1 MFGQQQ
7 VHVYQTYLLTVRIHF
22 LLLAFLLFS
31 FFCFDFILNKTKD
44 NEQINIINLKNKIYL
59 KFDLALDIENTCPH
73 LGLVS
78 LTNDKS
84 ASYYAAQNKNKF
96 TCILMTWHIYKVK
109 FIHQFKE
116 IYIPVLI
123 SSSELS
129 YSSSIKSSSL
139 SISSDLSPL
148 KSKQITQ
155 YFEINEFQHIFMY
168 QVLIATTNGFS

>member
-7 VHVYQTYLLTVRIHF
+7 VHVHVYQTYLLTVRIHF

-44 NEQINIINLKNKIYL
+44 NEQINIINLKNEIYL
-59 KFDLALDIENTCPH
+59 KFDLALDHRE
-73 LGLVS
+73 GLVS

-84 ASYYAAQNKNKF
+84 TSYYAAQNKNKF

-129 YSSSIKSSSL
+129 SSSSIKSSSL

-155 YFEINEFQHIFMY
+155 HFEINEFQHIFMY

>member
-7 VHVYQTYLLTVRIHF
+7 VHVHVYQTYLLTVRIHF

-44 NEQINIINLKNKIYL
+44 NEQINIINLKNEIYL
-59 KFDLALDIENTCPH
+59 KFDLALDHRE
-73 LGLVS
+73 GLVS

-84 ASYYAAQNKNKF
+84 TSYYAAQNKNKF
-96 TCILMTWHIYKVK
+96 TCILMTWHIHVYKVK

-129 YSSSIKSSSL
+129 SSSSIKSSSL

-168 QVLIATTNGFS
+168 QVLIATTNGFL

>member
-7 VHVYQTYLLTVRIHF
+7 VHVHVYQTYLLTVRIHF

-44 NEQINIINLKNKIYL
+44 NEQINIINLKNEIYL
-59 KFDLALDIENTCPH
+59 KFDLALDHRE
-73 LGLVS
+73 GLVS

-84 ASYYAAQNKNKF
+84 TSYYAAQNKNKF
-96 TCILMTWHIYKVK
+96 TCILMTWHIHVYKVK

-129 YSSSIKSSSL
+129 SSSSIKSSSL

-155 YFEINEFQHIFMY
+155 YFEFQHIFMY

>member
-7 VHVYQTYLLTVRIHF
+7 VHVHVYQTYLLTVRIHF

-44 NEQINIINLKNKIYL
+44 NEQINIINLKNEIYL
-59 KFDLALDIENTCPH
+59 KFDLALDHRE
-73 LGLVS
+73 GLVS

-84 ASYYAAQNKNKF
+84 TSYYAAQNKNF

-129 YSSSIKSSSL
+129 SSSSIKSSSL

-155 YFEINEFQHIFMY
+155 YSKFQVSAYFHVPGIDCYHQWLF
-168 QVLIATTNGFS
+168 II

>member
-44 NEQINIINLKNKIYL
+44 NEQINIINLKNEIYL

-73 LGLVS
+73 QGLVS

-96 TCILMTWHIYKVK
+96 TCILMTWHIHVYKVK

-129 YSSSIKSSSL
+129 SSSSIKSSSL

-155 YFEINEFQHIFMY
+155 YFEFQHIFMY

>member
-44 NEQINIINLKNKIYL
+44 NEQINIINLKNEIYL
-59 KFDLALDIENTCPH
+59 KFDLALDHRE
-73 LGLVS
+73 GLVS

-84 ASYYAAQNKNKF
+84 TSYYAAQNKNKF
-96 TCILMTWHIYKVK
+96 TCILMTWHIHVYKVK

-129 YSSSIKSSSL
+129 SSSSIKSSSL

-155 YFEINEFQHIFMY
+155 YSKFQVSAYFHVPGIDCYHQWLF
-168 QVLIATTNGFS
+168 II